1 MSAPIRV
8 LADRSKDARE
18 GMIFTDLKPSVAERP
33 GERFTC
39 TDSRLPLTEALLA
52 DYDVLTICGSSLKQ
66 YSLEE
71 LSLIEGFVGDGG
83 GLLLAADA
91 AAFEFEANQP
101 VEAMAQNAVAGLFG
115 AAFLCAD
122 CEGAVAHGSLLLHR
136 PSRLVSTRGHEATGN
151 HAIELIE
158 AETAHGPIG
167 VPDRAAILAE
177 YRRSGEP
184 IAAAWRVGKGR
195 VVMCGSVAFAT
206 ERPFVSAAVAS
217 WLAAGERSGRRE
229 VEVPLFVG
237 RRGAIDR
244 GGEIHLGIADTC
256 RDRLGDVRQLFETLQ
271 AAAKERFG
279 RAYEKPGY
287 IEICDSLTSSPWQH
301 WRTPDLGGQAPEAS
315 LARHIAL
322 RLVQHG
328 LKGAV
333 AHGVLA
339 DVFSSA
345 TWETELVARL
355 LEDTGYAAEA
365 QRCRERA
372 DRWIA
377 GMDRK
382 QKTFDLAQAYLAT
395 DQQCPRGL
403 VVFREFL
410 TEHGDDIIRRLGE
423 AVPEKDAYKHL
434 PPTYAWDS
442 DRGIYY
448 LSVGTGKDLFG
459 WFSERGYTVH
469 PLPIV
474 KPTAK
479 HVTRRMLARL
489 GEALRDEAEG
499 LSARFAAAN
508 DLVSMGQEKD
518 WLPPGGKQG
527 DDFTKLC
534 MGLKLATEGDKR
546 AGAALRKLFADGKPA
561 PLRAMAGVALADLS
575 DVAVADELVTLARG
589 FEPRFQ
595 LLAGYALEK
604 AGSERAAEL
613 SLPRIT
619 GSDGKRVG
627 KLDIAFDGYIAM
639 HGEVDGYRVC
649 NNYSF
654 PELQRLTGHATISC
668 HYVHWVHTSP
678 HWRRRGLSRLAF
690 EAAMN
695 HPGATKCST
704 SMLHT
709 GTRNV
714 AHTLYREYG
723 FTDMTVQE
731 HWRVYLPGAGRTDVP
746 TGVSFRA
753 VTDGDTPRVHAF
765 AAQALAD
772 ALLPPEQS
780 MIGCLPPH
788 GLGFIAERDG
798 AVIGF
803 AAATYSGGDDAY
815 LDTVVTPAPPAQKTH
830 AGAAKAEDKPQS
842 VETAACLLSLLQR
855 AAHEAGAK
863 RMTWRNRGENDI
875 ARQAAQR
882 LGYSS
887 ERTQGVWMM
896 QVRHLVQY
904 LNEMAPA
911 FQHRLAESKY
921 RDWEGAIDLRGDRLQ
936 GRLTVAGG
944 RVSAA
949 KPGARPADIILTCD
963 DDTLTRVVLG
973 RETPFEA
980 YLQTRLSIS
989 PRVSS
994 RVIELLET
1002 VFPKVLCL

>member
-1 MSAPIRV
+1 MSGPIRI
-8 LADRSKDARE
+8 LADRSKDARDS
-18 GMIFTDLKPSVAERP
+18 MIFTDLKPSVAERP
-33 GERFTC
+33 GERFVC
-39 TDSRLPLTEALLA
+39 TDNRLPLTEALLA
-52 DYDVLTICGSSLKQ
+52 DYDVLTVCGSSLKS
-66 YSLEE
+66 YSAEE
-71 LSLIEGFVGDGG
+71 LSLIEGFVEDGG

-101 VEAMAQNAVAGLFG
+101 VETMAQNAVAGLFG

-122 CEGAVAHGSLLLHR
+122 CEGAVAHGSLLVHR
-136 PSRLVSTRGHEATGN
+136 PYRLVATHAHEATEN
-151 HAIELIE
+151 HAIELIQ
-158 AETAHGPIG
+158 ADAAHGPIR
-167 VPDRAAILAE
+167 VPARADVLAE
-177 YRRSGEP
+177 YRRSGAP
-184 IAAAWRVGKGR
+184 IAAAWRVDKGR
-195 VVMCGSVAFAT
+195 VVMCGSVGFAA
-206 ERPFVSAAVAS
+206 ERPFVCAALAS
-217 WLAAGERSGRRE
+217 WLARAKRSGAGDIQ
-229 VEVPLFVG
+229 VPLFIG

-256 RDRLGDVRQLFETLQ
+256 RDRLGDVKQLFETLQ

-287 IEICDSLTSSPWQH
+287 IETSDSLTASVWQH
-301 WRTPDLGGQAPEAS
+301 WRVPNLGGQAPEAS
-315 LARHIAL
+315 LARHIAG
-322 RLVQHG
+322 RLVQRA
-328 LKGAV
+328 LKGFIAYD
-333 AHGVLA
+333 VLA
-339 DVFSSA
+339 DVFSQGPCQYEVGA
-345 TWETELVARL
+345 WL
-355 LEDTGYAAEA
+355 LEDTGYAEEA

-377 GMDRK
+377 GMDRR
-382 QKTFDLAQAYLAT
+382 QKSFDLAQAYLAT

-410 TEHGDDIIRRLGE
+410 AEHGSDVIRRLGE
-423 AVPEKDAYKHL
+423 TVPDKEPCKHL
-434 PPTYAWDS
+434 PPTYAWHADK
-442 DRGIYY
+442 GIYY
-448 LSVGTGKDLFG
+448 LGVAMGKDLFP
-459 WFSERGYTVH
+459 WFSARGYTVH
-469 PLPIV
+469 PLPAV

-479 HVTRRMLARL
+479 HATRRMLARL

-508 DLVSMGQEKD
+508 DLVLMGEGKD
-518 WLPPGGKQG
+518 WMPPGRKQG
-527 DDFTKLC
+527 DDFSKLC

-546 AGAALRKLFADGKPA
+546 AGAALRKLFADNKPDA
-561 PLRAMAGVALADLS
+561 LRAMAGVALADLGDAS
-575 DVAVADELVTLARG
+575 IAGDLIELARG

-613 SLPRIT
+613 SLPRT
-619 GSDGKRVG
+619 TRPDGRSVG
-627 KLDIAFDGYIAM
+627 RLDIAFDGYIAM

-649 NNYSF
+649 NNFSF

-731 HWRVYLPGAGRTDVP
+731 QWRLDLPGAGRTDVP
-746 TGVSFRA
+746 TGVSFRVMA
-753 VTDGDTPRVHAF
+753 DDDVPRAQ
-765 AAQALAD
+765 ALMDQALAD
-772 ALLPPEQS
+772 ARTQPGHDRIGGLLPN
-780 MIGCLPPH
+780 CLA
-788 GLGFIAERDG
+788 FIAERDG
-798 AVIGF
+798 AVVGLG
-803 AAATYSGGDDAY
+803 AATYDGGDDAS
-815 LDTVVTPAPPAQKTH
+815 LWLVVTQPPL
-830 AGAAKAEDKPQS
+830 KANTGGSKPEDTPQS

-863 RMTWRNRGENDI
+863 RMMWRNRGENDI

-904 LNEMAPA
+904 LTEMAPA
-911 FQHRLAESKY
+911 FEHRLAESKY
-921 RDWEGAIDLRGDRLQ
+921 KDWEGAIDLRGDRLQ
-936 GRLTVAGG
+936 GRLTIADG
-944 RVSAA
+944 RASASR
-949 KPGARPADIILTCD
+949 PGARAADIILTCD

>member
-1 MSAPIRV
+1 MSAPIRIF
-8 LADRSKDARE
+8 ADRSKDARE
-18 GMIFTDLKPSVAERP
+18 GMIFDDLKPSVTERP
-33 GERFTC
+33 GERFAC
-39 TDSRLPLTEALLA
+39 TDNRLPLTEALLA
-52 DYDVLTICGSSLKQ
+52 DYDVLTICGSSLKS
-66 YSLEE
+66 YSPEE
-71 LSLIEGFVGDGG
+71 LSLIEGFVADGG
-83 GLLLAADA
+83 GLLLAADT
-91 AAFEFEANQP
+91 AAFEFEANQS
-101 VEAMAQNAVAGLFG
+101 VEAMAQNAVARLFG
-115 AAFLCAD
+115 AEFLTAD

-136 PSRLVSTRGHEATGN
+136 PSRLVSTRAHEATGN
-151 HAIELIE
+151 HAIELVE
-158 AETAHGPIG
+158 AERAHGPIR
-167 VPDRAAILAE
+167 VPARAAILAE
-177 YRRSGEP
+177 YRRSAES
-184 IAAAWRVGKGR
+184 IAAAWRVGRGR
-195 VVMCGSVAFAT
+195 VVMCGSVGFAT
-206 ERPFVSAAVAS
+206 ERPFVSAAVAN
-217 WLAAGERSGRRE
+217 WLAAGKRSGARD
-229 VEVPLFVG
+229 VEVPVFVG
-237 RRGAIDR
+237 RRGAADR
-244 GGEIHLGIADTC
+244 NGDIHLGIADAC
-256 RDRLGDVRQLFETLQ
+256 KGRLDEARRLLETLQ

-279 RAYEKPGY
+279 KAYQKPGY
-287 IEICDSLTSSPWQH
+287 IELSDSITSSPWQH

-315 LARHIAL
+315 LARHIAA

-328 LKGAV
+328 LKSAI
-333 AHGVLA
+333 AYGVLA
-339 DVFSSA
+339 DVLSRA

-355 LEDTGYAAEA
+355 LEDAGYAEEA

-377 GMDRK
+377 GMDRR
-382 QKTFDLAQAYLAT
+382 QKTFDLAQAYEAT

-410 TEHGDDIIRRLGE
+410 TEFGDDIVRRLGD
-423 AVPEKDAYKHL
+423 VIPEKDAHKHL
-434 PPTYAWDS
+434 PPTYAWGS
-442 DRGIYY
+442 DGGIYS
-448 LSVGTGKDLFG
+448 LSVATGTDLFP
-459 WFSERGYTVH
+459 WFSQRGYTVH
-469 PLPIV
+469 PLPAV

-479 HVTRRMLARL
+479 NAKRRMLERL
-489 GEALRDEAEG
+489 NEALRDEAEG

-518 WLPPGGKQG
+518 WLPHGRKSA
-527 DDFTKLC
+527 DDFTRLC
-534 MGLKLATEGDKR
+534 LGLRLATEGDRR
-546 AGAALRKLFADGKPA
+546 AARLLRGLFADSKPA
-561 PLRAMAGVALADLS
+561 PLRAMAGVALADLGDAS
-575 DVAVADELVTLARG
+575 VADDLIALARE

-619 GSDGKRVG
+619 GPGGKPVG
-627 KLDIAFDGYIAM
+627 KLDIVFDGYIAM
-639 HGEVDGYRVC
+639 HGEVEGYRVC

-654 PELQRLTGHATISC
+654 PELQRFTRHATISC
-668 HYVHWVHTSP
+668 HYVHWVHTST

-695 HPGATKCST
+695 HPGATKCSV

-731 HWRVYLPGAGRTDVP
+731 RWRVDLPGAGRTDVP

-753 VTDGDTPRVHAF
+753 VTDDDTPRVHAF

-780 MIGCLPPH
+780 MIGSLPPH

-798 AVIGF
+798 AVVGF
-803 AAATYSGGDDAY
+803 AAATYGGGDDAY
-815 LDTVVTPAPPAQKTH
+815 LDTVLTPAPPTQTGN
-830 AGAAKAEDKPQS
+830 AGAAKAEEKPQN
-842 VETAACLLSLLQR
+842 VEIAACLLSLLQR
-855 AAHEAGAK
+855 AAYDAGA
-863 RMTWRNRGENDI
+863 RHMVWRSRGENEI

-896 QVRHLVQY
+896 QVRHLVQC
-904 LNEMAPA
+904 LGEIAPA
-911 FQHRLAESKY
+911 IEHRLAGSKFQG
-921 RDWEGAIDLRGDRLQ
+921 WEGSIDLLGGRLQ
-936 GRLTVAGG
+936 GRVNVAGG
-944 RVSAA
+944 RVSASRI
-949 KPGARPADIILTCD
+949 GSRPADIVLQCD

-980 YLQTRLSIS
+980 YLQTRLVIA

-994 RVIELLET
+994 RVVELLET